1 MAEGRTSKR
10 RVDDAEASDAG
21 KRHKSAG
28 ELRGRKIWIPEGY
41 FDLGDEDAGVTF
53 GAEVTAV
60 MDGRCE
66 VLLDYTG
73 DRELI
78 PTGLV
83 RRWLQPDMKGLVSAL
98 GAMGAEE
105 RQPLGL
111 LERRREGSRLD
122 VAVAE
127 QMDDG
132 GPPPPPPPAPRRRSP
147 ARRCT
152 APVDVQPV
160 APLPELVNSRA
171 FSLEA

>member
-1 MAEGRTSKR
+1 
-10 RVDDAEASDAG
+10 
-21 KRHKSAG
+21 
-28 ELRGRKIWIPEGY
+28 
-41 FDLGDEDAGVTF
+41 
-53 GAEVTAV
+53 
-60 MDGRCE
+60 
-66 VLLDYTG
+66 
-73 DRELI
+73 
-78 PTGLV
+78 
-83 RRWLQPDMKGLVSAL
+83 MKGLVSAL

-127 QMDDG
+127 QMDDD